1 MLEPLLGEDWHH
13 AYVIPSA
20 LQKILFE
27 DALQRIL
34 DEGKMEWLLGSG
46 FRAMSSWTMIGSL
59 GNLSVCVVAG
69 AAWRTRG
76 SGALDL

>member
-34 DEGKMEWLLGSG
+34 DEGKME
-46 FRAMSSWTMIGSL
+46 
-59 GNLSVCVVAG
+59 
-69 AAWRTRG
+69 
-76 SGALDL
+76 